1 MALAICFGG
10 LAACAFVV
18 LALYGR
24 ELRRMARWLRDRDRS
39 SNGRL
44 ATEMPGPGFA
54 ELARAVNDSLD
65 ETAAEERQAAADQ
78 RQFQRDLASLSHDIR
93 TPLMGAKGYVSLA
106 ADESDATR
114 RAHYLASA
122 EMRLTDMEGLLDA
135 LFQYARAND
144 PERELDLQLV
154 AVLPLLARTLAGQ
167 FPAFE
172 ERGWEPQV
180 AFEDEAFAAEA
191 DPEALARIFENLV
204 GNALAHGA
212 VAPVITQR
220 GRTLTF
226 ANAVADPGAIDPTR
240 LFERFYRADAAR
252 ASQGAPH
259 YGPVRASSGPQGT
272 PRADAARGSSRA
284 GTGLGLAVAKSLAEA
299 MAIQI
304 SATLTADPDEPP
316 TLAITLTFH

>member
-10 LAACAFVV
+10 LATCAFVV

-106 ADESDATR
+106 ADEPDAAR

-122 EMRLTDMEGLLDA
+122 EMRLADMEGLLDA

-180 AFEDEAFAAEA
+180 AFEDEALTVEA

-204 GNALAHGA
+204 GNVLAHGA
-212 VAPVITQR
+212 AAPTITQH
-220 GRTLTF
+220 GRTLIF
-226 ANAVADPGAIDPTR
+226 ANAVADPDAIDPTR

-259 YGPVRASSGPQGT
+259 HGPVRASSGPQGT

-304 SATLTADPDEPP
+304 SATLTPASDAPP
-316 TLAITLTFH
+316 SLAITLTFH